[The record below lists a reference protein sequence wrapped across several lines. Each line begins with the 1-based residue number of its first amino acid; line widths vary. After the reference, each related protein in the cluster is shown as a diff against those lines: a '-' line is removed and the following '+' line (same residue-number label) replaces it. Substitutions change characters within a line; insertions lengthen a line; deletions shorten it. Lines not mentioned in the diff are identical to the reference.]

1 MLRNIGRVAL
11 VFIVGL
17 AAVLFQLIRSPPVVV
32 THDQVQGKNNT
43 ALFIINTL
51 NGLHNVHIATIQAL
65 QEKHPHVKVHV
76 LSWSPIES
84 KVKKLGGDV
93 EFHALAGQ
101 WYIEALADAAGFS
114 LLADFAH
121 PLTVAGW
128 LRMIDYVQLWMGPWS
143 GPAHLDLIQEMGD
156 VVDQLDPAVVVLD
169 TFMWP
174 GIDMAREKKRLHAY
188 IVPNMLAD
196 NFVFMQPWLGGYWK
210 FAAISSNLP
219 FPIPWSKIPQNVL
232 HSLLV
237 RYGFSWT
244 PRLRSTKKY
253 LWSNGIRRTRSSDF
267 YDLYRQNTPWISQ
280 ALPEASIPVDYVPP
294 NVTCTGPIVSYS
306 PPLTELDPKLAL
318 WLQRGPTVLVNLG
331 NTVSYDE
338 IRATA
343 FIGALNSLLDSQ
355 PTLQVLWK
363 FQKAGT
369 YSDDMFSV
377 GKKHLESGRLR
388 MVSWLD
394 ASPAAL
400 LKTGDIKA
408 FVHHGGAGSYHDA
421 ILTGVPHIVLP
432 LWADHYNIASL
443 VEYLHIG
450 VQGCKE
456 ISPRW
461 TSECLV
467 SAISRVID
475 ESEAG
480 KAIHQRA
487 HELGRIAQASP
498 GRYGAAQIVA
508 ELAGTGHT

>member
-114 LLADFAH
+114 LLADFAD

-128 LRMIDYVQLWMGPWS
+128 LKMIDYVQLWMGPWT
-143 GPAHLDLIQEMGD
+143 GPAHLDLIQEIGD

-196 NFVFMQPWLGGYWK
+196 NFVFMQPWLGGLLEVCRHIFQPAVPYSVVQDPAECAP
-210 FAAISSNLP
+210 FSSGAVWLFLDAEAP
-219 FPIPWSKIPQNVL
+219 FNEK
-232 HSLLV
+232 
-237 RYGFSWT
+237 
-244 PRLRSTKKY
+244 
-253 LWSNGIRRTRSSDF
+253 
-267 YDLYRQNTPWISQ
+267 NTPWISQ

-355 PTLQVLWK
+355 PSLQVLWK

-369 YSDDMFSV
+369 YSDDVFSV
-377 GKKHLESGRLR
+377 GKKHLDSGRLR

-394 ASPAAL
+394 ASPAAI

-461 TSECLV
+461 TSECLA